1 MLDKLKNQLWSIASI
16 LSAFVFW
23 LVYTFKTIQYK
34 HLSNNLIDTSNFKV
48 VPIWIIF
55 VIASYV
61 LYRIAKKDE
70 NGLLKKINYWFNP
83 YFYLLA
89 VFYLIGNPFPAILG
103 FGSFASIIAVL
114 IKIGLVLRMQKMPYD
129 NYMNKDQ
136 KKEEEITQLEVN
148 PGDFVIGEIYKRN
161 LDESGETPPDEDD
174 YIPANKTAVVPLR
187 DRFVHFLALGVTGSG
202 KTSQSL
208 LPMFNRDFTS
218 DNFRFANIDVVQM
231 GQIVLEPKGDFAK
244 ATWAMGKIKESEKK
258 NNYIAFLLDVDE
270 KIKRKINDLA
280 GQRTD
285 YLNKISGRP
294 LTKDEAKEL
303 KEIEKLLSNK
313 SALSKLSTNEEIEK
327 RSKRRDLILARDG
340 SPLTISEENH
350 RILVDNSIR
359 NLLMIRKELPNY
371 LQLDYDWLDE
381 LTPFALF
388 RFSSLLTDM
397 IANPSDIKVSWNL
410 FVNQDPQQK
419 RDLVMLFDPSAR
431 KSLCFNPL
439 FGPEET
445 AVATIKET
453 LISFMGDS
461 SSYFKNSAETL
472 LQNAVKVVKRVFGD
486 DATLMHLNDV
496 LTNNNGRGDEI
507 LRQLGMVST
516 TSQKAT
522 ENKDIHGW
530 FQTDYYAGLKGLKG
544 GGKSWE
550 HTSGIRSILANLLDS
565 KRVRSVLCPPPGVGT
580 DLNFDEILRTGDKVS
595 ISTSTGLSDKI
606 GGMLGSF
613 LMLQLQAAIFRR
625 TGDENTRTP
634 VILYIDEF
642 QDYANS
648 EFEAVLTKGRSYV
661 VSATMATQTLGIVA
675 DKAGEGLVQNL
686 RSNARNVIVYPGAS
700 ETDADYFMKRFGTVE
715 SLKVKTTISKEV
727 DRYKIDEIKTQLG
740 LNDAPRESI
749 VEDSKEID
757 RFTKGQIMFGPNYR
771 RRGIGNNDSFGYIY
785 YMVIIKNSPQPPSVA
800 KINYIPKDLKELSDK
815 LVAAYDQ
822 TNRLKDSDED
832 AILDNESQVDP
843 FNKEK
848 QFKEESLTTL
858 STSGFNNSFESDPM
872 SLTRNL
878 NGSTNDFE
886 LNQTTIEMPKL
897 DKVDLSNSFSQEVP
911 DFSSIESDFKKI
923 PEIESPSFDNINLN
937 LDPPSFDSFDIKI

>member
-23 LVYTFKTIQYK
+23 LVYTFKTIQYR

-89 VFYLIGNPFPAILG
+89 VFYLIGNPFPAILS
-103 FGSFASIIAVL
+103 FGSIASIIAVL
-114 IKIGLVLRMQKMPYD
+114 IKVGLVLRMQKTPYD

-136 KKEEEITQLEVN
+136 KKEEEIAQLEVN

-244 ATWAMGKIKESEKK
+244 ATWAMGKIKEAEKK

-270 KIKRKINDLA
+270 KIKRKINELA
-280 GQRTD
+280 EQRTD
-285 YLNKISGRP
+285 YLNKISGRS

-313 SALSKLSTNEEIEK
+313 SALSKLTTNEEIEK

-371 LQLDYDWLDE
+371 LQLNYDWLDE

-397 IANPSDIKVSWNL
+397 IANPSDIRVSWNL

-625 TGDENTRTP
+625 PGDENTRTP

-771 RRGIGNNDSFGYIY
+771 RRGIGNNDAFGYIY

-822 TNRLKDSDED
+822 TNRLKDSEED

-886 LNQTTIEMPKL
+886 STQTVTELPKL

-923 PEIESPSFDNINLN
+923 PEIETPSFDNINLN